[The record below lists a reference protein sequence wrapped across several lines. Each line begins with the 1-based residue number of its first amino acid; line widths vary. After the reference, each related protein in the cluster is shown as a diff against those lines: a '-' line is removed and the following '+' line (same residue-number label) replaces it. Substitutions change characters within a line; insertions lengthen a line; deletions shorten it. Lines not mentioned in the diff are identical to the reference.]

1 MRNQYRF
8 ILSVECPGGK
18 RHSTAFDVGAH
29 AAPQFEP
36 YDLCSS
42 PMGAGLAGGVMPQRA
57 ARIDVER
64 EALAQQIANG
74 AEPDVF
80 LSASFVLRGA
90 VAAIASPWRR
100 T

>member
-8 ILSVECPGGK
+8 TLSVECPDGK
-18 RHSTAFDVGAH
+18 RHVNAFAVDAH
-29 AAPQFEP
+29 SAPQLEP

-64 EALAQQIANG
+64 EALAQQIANILTDNIL
-74 AEPDVF
+74 EQIKSRD
-80 LSASFVLRGA
+80 LRNGYEQT
-90 VAAIASPWRR
+90 PKKP
-100 T
+100 

>member
-8 ILSVECPGGK
+8 TLYVEGPDGR
-18 RHSTAFDVGAH
+18 RHAAAFDVDAH

-64 EALAQQIANG
+64 RELVWQISRILTDNILEQIKSRDLHNG
-74 AEPDVF
+74 YEQTPQK
-80 LSASFVLRGA
+80 S
-90 VAAIASPWRR
+90 
-100 T
+100 

>member
-1 MRNQYRF
+1 MRRDQYRL

-18 RHSTAFDVGAH
+18 RHSTAFEVGAH

-57 ARIDVER
+57 ARIDVGR
-64 EALAQQIANG
+64 ETLAQQIAGILTESILEQIKSRDLRNG
-74 AEPDVF
+74 YEQTPQK
-80 LSASFVLRGA
+80 
-90 VAAIASPWRR
+90 P
-100 T
+100 